1 MQWTAAERSAAVF
14 FPSVAACRPRRA
26 PARPHYNRATVT
38 TRFSPADIA
47 RRRAAL
53 PPIAYP
59 EELPVSGKRSEIATA
74 IQANRVVIVCGET
87 GSGKTTQLPKL
98 CLELGRGIEGLIGH
112 TQPRRLAA
120 RSVAARIAQELNT
133 PLGTVV
139 GYKVRFSDKLSRDSH
154 VKLMTDG
161 ILLAELEHD
170 RDLSAYDTLIID
182 EAHERS
188 LNIDFLLGFLRGL
201 VRRRADLKV
210 IVTSAT
216 IDAQRFSAFFDD
228 APVIEVSG
236 RLYPVETR
244 YRPPVDAD
252 EDDARDEDPAQ
263 PILDAVDE
271 LARDRTAG
279 SMGGDMLVFLPGE
292 REIRETAEALR
303 KHHPKGYEILPLFAR
318 LSYEE
323 QERVFK
329 PDGGRRIVLA
339 TNVAETS
346 LTVPGIRYVVDTGV
360 ARVKRYS
367 FRNKVEMLQIEPVSR
382 AAANQRAGRCG
393 RLGPGVCIRLYDE
406 QGFDARPAFTDPE
419 ILRTSIAAV
428 ILRMKALGLPEV
440 EDFPFID
447 PPTPRAVADGYQLLT
462 ELGAIDEARRLTR
475 IGRELA
481 RFPTDP
487 RLGRILVAAR
497 DGGCLAEALVLCSVL
512 AVQDPRD
519 RPFEQ
524 SEAADRAHA
533 EFVDDKSDFATLL
546 AIWKFHEES
555 LQHKKS
561 NRKHVEAMQ
570 ARFLSPRRLR
580 EWRDVHGQLHA
591 TVAELGWRINDVPAK
606 GDAVHR
612 ALLAGFIGNIGFK
625 LEEGDGY
632 AGARGIRFN
641 VHPSSGLRKAKPKW
655 VVGAELTETTRLYAR
670 LVAKVEPEVIEQVGA
685 ALLKREHFDPRFE
698 AERAMVIAYERVT
711 LFGLTLVARRK
722 VHYGP
727 IDPVKAREIFIR
739 EGLVD
744 GGWVSKGAQAP
755 FLEHNRRL
763 IREVE
768 ALEHKARRKDV
779 LVDPEAIAAFYAERV
794 GEGIHNGAAFETWR
808 RTAEKDDPKRL
819 FLTREYLMRHAASA
833 VTEEL
838 YPAQVEVDALVLK
851 LGYRFEPGHPLD
863 GVTLSVPLPVLN
875 RIDPGQFDWLVP
887 GMIRDKVAA
896 CLKALPKAIRK
907 RLIPVPEHVTRFLE
921 RVDRGGESAGARAA
935 GGRPPFEQALVA
947 FVKRETGEAFTVE
960 AWRAIQQSAT
970 SSGDLPAHLRMNY
983 RVVDDAGRELALGR
997 DLPALRAQLGEA
1009 AQLAVSEAGS
1019 AFERSG
1025 ITAWDFGELPASIA
1039 VTQGGRRLTA
1049 HPGIEDEGKGVALRL
1064 FDTEPSATASTRRGV
1079 VRLMRL
1085 EMKEPMRMLEKR
1097 VRDQKEALLALR
1109 LVAPPDALVEDV
1121 VAAVADRAFIGD
1133 DLLPRSKAQY
1143 EQQRT
1148 RARARVPAV
1157 ADGALRLLGQ
1167 VGQAYAKVAPL
1178 VSTPPPALARIAADM
1193 RVQLARLVHPG
1204 FMQGTPW
1211 EQLPHLP
1218 RYLKAMELR
1227 LAKYPGN
1234 PDRDRKHAEAI
1245 AGLAKRIDRRLEER
1259 QAAGEPDPGA
1269 EALRW
1274 QVEELRVSLF
1284 AQELR
1289 TPTPV
1294 SIKRLQKAWEELQ

>member
-1 MQWTAAERSAAVF
+1 M
-14 FPSVAACRPRRA
+14 
-26 PARPHYNRATVT
+26 T

-59 EELPVSGKRSEIATA
+59 EELPVSGKRAEIAEA
-74 IQANRVVIVCGET
+74 IRAHRVVIVCGET

-201 VRRRADLKV
+201 VRRRTDLKV

-244 YRPPVDAD
+244 YRPPVEAD
-252 EDDARDEDPAQ
+252 EDDARDDDPAQ

-279 SMGGDMLVFLPGE
+279 SMGGDILVFLPGE
-292 REIRETAEALR
+292 REIRDTAEALR

-318 LSYEE
+318 LSFEE

-367 FRNKVEMLQIEPVSR
+367 FRNKVEMLQVEPVSR

-533 EFVDDKSDFATLL
+533 EFVDDKSDFGTLL

-561 NRKHVEAMQ
+561 NRKHAEAMQ

-591 TVAELGWRINDVPAK
+591 TVSELGWRINDVQAK

-655 VVGAELTETTRLYAR
+655 VVAAELTETTRLYAR

-744 GGWVSKGAQAP
+744 GGWLPKGAQAL

-779 LVDPEAIAAFYAERV
+779 LVDPEAIAEFYAERV

-851 LGYRFEPGHPLD
+851 LVYRFEPGHPLD

-921 RVDRGGESAGARAA
+921 WVDRGGESAGARAA

-1019 AFERSG
+1019 EFERGG
-1025 ITAWDFGELPASIA
+1025 ITVWDFGELPASIA

-1133 DLLPRSKAQY
+1133 DPLPRSKAQY

-1178 VSTPPPALARIAADM
+1178 VSSPPPALARIAADM
-1193 RVQLARLVHPG
+1193 RVQLSRLVRPG
-1204 FMQGTPW
+1204 FMLGTPW

-1234 PDRDRKHAEAI
+1234 PDRDRRHAEAI
-1245 AGLAKRIDRRLEER
+1245 AGLAKRIERRLEER

-1289 TPTPV
+1289 TPAPV